1 MIRTRLGLL
10 GLCAVV
16 LGVMAFSASA
26 AQAETGAKWLILT
39 EETFKNEKGE
49 TEHKVKTA
57 EELSAAVQGELE
69 NSDGSLLSKIVGIKV
84 KFLCTAATLIGVK
97 LEGNGSLTSGGRV
110 KFTGCVTYLNEE
122 LAPECE
128 PKTTG
133 EPLGT
138 LLSNE
143 GKGLL
148 VLHEPSPGV
157 KEGVTRIEPKVGTTF
172 ITLTLGAS
180 CPIGNTVPIIGK
192 LFVKDCEGKLT
203 THLVTHLIE
212 ELKALT
218 KLWTI
223 SETPEHVATI
233 DGSAKVFLA
242 GVGHAGLAWGGMPV

>member
-26 AQAETGAKWLILT
+26 AQAESTAVWLILT

-49 TEHKVKTA
+49 TEHKVKTGA
-57 EELSAAVQGELE
+57 ELPAVVEGSLE
-69 NSDGSLLSKIVGIKV
+69 NNEGSLLSKITGIAVQFK
-84 KFLCTAATLIGVK
+84 CTAATLVGVK
-97 LEGNGSLTSGGRV
+97 LEKEGKLTEGGKV
-110 KFTGCVTYLNEE
+110 KFTGCKTFLNGAE
-122 LAPECE
+122 ATECVPHSGSE
-128 PKTTG
+128 PA
-133 EPLGT
+133 GT

-148 VLHEPSPGV
+148 VLHEPSAGV
-157 KEGVTRIEPKVGTTF
+157 KEGVTRIEPKTGATF

-180 CPIGNTVPIIGK
+180 CPIGNSVPIIGK

-203 THLVTHLIE
+203 THLVKHLIE

-223 SETPEHVATI
+223 SETAEHVATI
-233 DGSAKVFLA
+233 DGSAMVFL
-242 GVGHAGLAWGGMPV
+242 GSPHTGLAWGGMPG